1 MTKQTKTL
9 TVLAAALVVCGGAY
23 AALRVWNDRQAQI
36 DDTVYVTQLSDFTG
50 LTLTNSAGTLSFTK
64 DDDAWQ
70 YDGDDAFP
78 ADQEAVEDLAEQV
91 GSLAAIRVIDDPEDL
106 SAYGLDEP
114 ALQASVTAGDGTAV
128 TLLLG
133 DVSDSYCYAKRTDS
147 DTVYTVSTDLPE
159 NLESLELLDLAAIP
173 DFPDL
178 GTDTI
183 SSLTW
188 ESGGTT
194 LTLTKTETT
203 GTESGDSSADAST
216 SSESSGETEPA
227 WDVNGTAIPSDNSTF
242 TSLMAQLSSLAF
254 DACYDYKGE
263 ADTLAACGL
272 DDPVGVLTVT
282 YGEGETFTL
291 TLGALDGTGDAYY
304 AQLSG
309 DPAVYLLSRD
319 PVSTLTSLTPEALTA
334 ADQEETETEADG
346 TEAAAD
352 PDTSTGSSGA
362 S

>member
-9 TVLAAALVVCGGAY
+9 AALAAALVVCGGAY

-36 DDTVYVTQLSDFTG
+36 DDTVYVTQLSD
-50 LTLTNSAGTLSFTK
+50 LTVLSLINGQGELSFTK
-64 DDDAWQ
+64 AEDVWQ

-78 ADQEAVEDLAEQV
+78 ADQEAVENLAEQV
-91 GSLAAIRVIDDPEDL
+91 GSLAAIRVINDPEDL

-133 DVSDSYCYAKRTDS
+133 DVSDSYCYTKRTDS

-194 LTLTKTETT
+194 LTLTKTEN
-203 GTESGDSSADAST
+203 GDSSADASS
-216 SSESSGETEPA
+216 SSESAEETEPA
-227 WDVNGTAIPSDNSTF
+227 WDVNGTAIPSDNSAF

-254 DACYDYKGE
+254 DACHDYKGE
-263 ADTLAACGL
+263 ADTLSACGL
-272 DDPVGVLTVT
+272 GTPVGVLAVT
-282 YGEGETFTL
+282 HGEGETLTL
-291 TLGALDGTGDAYY
+291 TIGALDGTGDSYY

-309 DPAVYLLSRD
+309 DPGVYLLSAD
-319 PVSTLTSLTPEALTA
+319 SVDTLISLSAQELTA
-334 ADQEETETEADG
+334 AEDETASD
-346 TEAAAD
+346 ASSD
-352 PDTSTGSSGA
+352 SGSSSA

>member
-36 DDTVYVTQLSDFTG
+36 DDTVYVTQLSDLTG
-50 LTLTNSAGTLSFTK
+50 LSLTNGQGELSFTK
-64 DDDAWQ
+64 AEDVWQ

-78 ADQEAVEDLAEQV
+78 ADQEAVEDLAEHI

-147 DTVYTVSTDLPE
+147 DTVYTISTDLPE

-194 LTLTKTETT
+194 LTLTKTEN
-203 GTESGDSSADAST
+203 EDSSADASS
-216 SSESSGETEPA
+216 SSEETEPA
-227 WDVNGTAIPSDNSTF
+227 WDVNGTAIPSDNSAF
-242 TSLMAQLSSLAF
+242 TSLMAQISSLAF

-263 ADTLAACGL
+263 AETLAECGL
-272 DDPVGVLTVT
+272 DTPVGVLTVT
-282 YGEGETFTL
+282 YGEGETLTL
-291 TLGALDGTGDAYY
+291 TIGALDGAGDSYY

-309 DPAVYLLSRD
+309 DPAVYLLSAD
-319 PVSTLTSLTPEALTA
+319 SVDTLVSLSAQELTA
-334 ADQEETETEADG
+334 AEDDEAEDETASD
-346 TEAAAD
+346 A
-352 PDTSTGSSGA
+352 SSD
-362 S
+362 SSSSSDS